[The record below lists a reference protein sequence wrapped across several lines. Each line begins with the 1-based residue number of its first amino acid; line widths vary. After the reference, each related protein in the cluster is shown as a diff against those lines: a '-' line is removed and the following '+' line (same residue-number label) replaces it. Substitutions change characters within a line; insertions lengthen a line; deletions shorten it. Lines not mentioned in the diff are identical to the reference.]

1 LEKGSRLKK
10 TSPTNGES
18 APSDGDPSSDSF
30 LDRLAFPGAHEG
42 SVLVIA
48 GQVIVFVRF
57 PHLFFIPG
65 KNLADNGLD
74 ARCVQ
79 TAAAIGIEENAPAR
93 PQSRPVHQIPVI
105 FLRSGEIFRLRQ
117 SLFDQQVALLDFD
130 VDPVLAAI
138 VVAVER
144 PAGKL
149 CGMIFGGF
157 LYHEA
162 PFCAP
167 ENFPTIFGFRSGAVD
182 KNVLYYCIGRTS
194 IRKDNDEGIPIL
206 HVRMD

>member
-1 LEKGSRLKK
+1 MKK

-18 APSDGDPSSDSF
+18 APSDGDPSSDGF
-30 LDRLAFPGAHEG
+30 LDRLAFPGAHKG

-57 PHLFFIPG
+57 QQFFFIPG
-65 KNLADNGLD
+65 EYFTDDGFN
-74 ARCVQ
+74 ARCMQ
-79 TAAAIGIEENAPAR
+79 AAAAIGIEKNAPAR
-93 PQSRPVHQIPVI
+93 PQGRPVHQIPVI
-105 FLRSGEIFRLRQ
+105 FLRSGEIFRLGQ
-117 SLFDQQVALLDFD
+117 SLFDQQITFFDFD
-130 VDPVLAAI
+130 VDPVFAAI

-167 ENFPTIFGFRSGAVD
+167 FFFR
-182 KNVLYYCIGRTS
+182 LYS
-194 IRKDNDEGIPIL
+194 DSAPAL
-206 HVRMD
+206 FA